1 MKKSN
6 NPNVTAHFFELSQDF
21 MCLAGFD
28 GKLKYVNPIWE
39 KVLAYT
45 EKEILSKPF
54 REFIHPEDQ
63 LKYDEVLSSL
73 SKGGNKLSFENRF
86 ISKNNSV
93 IYIKWTATPIEEGKE
108 IYCIGRDISDQKLAK
123 AALQESEERF
133 SLIIQ
138 GSNDAPWDWDFVNK
152 RLYYSPQWWAQIGYK
167 PDDLEVSDQLWY
179 ELLHQDDRER
189 ADITLDEAINTDLAN
204 YQIELRFQHKD
215 GHYVPV
221 LSRGFITR
229 DDDGKM
235 IRLTGTNM
243 DLSERKKAEAAL
255 RESEELY
262 RNIYERTPVMM
273 HSTDAKGRLL
283 NVSDYW
289 LKTLGYQKSEVLG
302 KESADFL
309 TDESKEYAK
318 NTALPEFFKQGYIN
332 EVPYQ
337 LIKKNGHI
345 IDVLLSA
352 ISKNDSE
359 GKMKQTLAVIVDV
372 TSIKNVEKQIFDTKQ
387 FYEDIIEGVQDGIWV
402 TDEKDIIYFANKA
415 MESIAG
421 ISREKIQGNNVLR
434 DFPKETAGELI
445 SFYNRAKEEKKPVW
459 YNIKVKTPSGK
470 DTWQNGWLIPQ
481 YQDDTYKGII
491 CTIRDVTDRN
501 LADNALSESEEK
513 YRLLAK
519 NSVDVIW
526 QMDLRLNFTYVSPK
540 IIEVFGFTP
549 EEWIGSNL
557 SKYSSRKE
565 FFNMARN
572 ALKGIKHYKTF
583 NHVVFEARMIKKS
596 GEEFPVEIIGRILLD
611 KNGLP
616 VSIQGSTRDITDRIK
631 AENMLKE
638 SEHRFRFLAENAKDM
653 IYRMSIPDGR
663 YEYVS
668 PASLEI
674 FGYLPTEFYDEPVLI
689 QKVIHPEWGDYF
701 KKEWKNLL
709 DGNIPPFY
717 EYQIIHKSG
726 NVKWLN
732 QRNTPIKD
740 ENGSLIA
747 IEALVTDITKRKKI
761 EQDLLENQKRY
772 KDAQALGHVGNWEYN
787 VLTGE
792 FWASDESR
800 RIYGFDLDSKY
811 FTTETVESCI
821 PERERVHQALTDLI
835 EDDKEYD
842 LVFDLLTYDKGIR
855 KTIHSI
861 AESEKDA
868 RGKVKR
874 ITGVIS
880 DISKR
885 VQAEEE
891 LVRAKEKAEESDRL
905 KSAFLANMSH
915 EIRTPMNGILGFTG
929 LLKKPMLSGE
939 KQQNYIRIIEESG
952 VRMLNT
958 INDIIDISKIESRQI
973 QVSISDI
980 NLNKQ
985 MDELFEFFLPETTKK
1000 NIRFSITKMLP
1011 DQEAHIKTDKEKLNS
1026 VLINLIKNAIKYTHA
1041 GNIEFGCLLNEKSK
1055 AKELKFYIKDT
1066 GIGIPKLRL
1075 KAIFER
1081 FVQAD
1086 IQDSQAF
1093 EGSGLGL
1100 AISKAYV
1107 EMLGGKIWVE
1117 SEEEVG
1123 SEFYFTIPYVGK
1135 DIEIPNKNI
1144 EDSIKQ
1150 AVKKEL
1156 KILIVEDE
1164 EFSIEY
1170 LEAVLEGCIKELF
1183 IAKTGIEAVKMCRA
1197 NPDLDLIL
1205 MDIKIPE
1212 IDGYEATRRI
1222 REFNKDVFILA
1233 QTAFAQSGDREKC
1246 IEAGCDN
1253 YISKPIDQD
1262 NLLEMIDK
1270 NF

>member
-6 NPNVTAHFFELSQDF
+6 NPDVTAHFFELSQDF
-21 MCLAGFD
+21 MSVAGFD

-39 KVLAYT
+39 KKLGYT
-45 EKEILSKPF
+45 EKEIRSKPF

-73 SKGGNKLSFENRF
+73 SEGGNKVSFENRF
-86 ISKNNSV
+86 ICKNNSV
-93 IYIKWTATPIEEGKE
+93 IYVKWTATPFVEGKE
-108 IYCIGRDISDQKLAK
+108 IYCIGSNITEQKLAETK
-123 AALQESEERF
+123 LKESEEFFRLAFNQQFQFMGILSPEGYVIEVNGLALKAQGVKREAYVGKLFWQSPAWGNNQEWQEKIKSQVKQVGSMEEPLFTEDVFFSKDGNSHSALATYTAIRDAENNVRF
-133 SLIIQ
+133 ILVQ
-138 GSNDAPWDWDFVNK
+138 AT
-152 RLYYSPQWWAQIGYK
+152 
-167 PDDLEVSDQLWY
+167 
-179 ELLHQDDRER
+179 
-189 ADITLDEAINTDLAN
+189 DITD
-204 YQIELRFQHKD
+204 R
-215 GHYVPV
+215 
-221 LSRGFITR
+221 
-229 DDDGKM
+229 
-235 IRLTGTNM
+235 
-243 DLSERKKAEAAL
+243 
-255 RESEELY
+255 
-262 RNIYERTPVMM
+262 
-273 HSTDAKGRLL
+273 
-283 NVSDYW
+283 
-289 LKTLGYQKSEVLG
+289 
-302 KESADFL
+302 
-309 TDESKEYAK
+309 
-318 NTALPEFFKQGYIN
+318 
-332 EVPYQ
+332 
-337 LIKKNGHI
+337 
-345 IDVLLSA
+345 
-352 ISKNDSE
+352 
-359 GKMKQTLAVIVDV
+359 
-372 TSIKNVEKQIFDTKQ
+372 KNVEEEISNTKQ

-402 TDEKDIIYFANKA
+402 TDENGVIYFANKA

-421 ISREKIQGNNVLR
+421 VSREKIQGNNVLR
-434 DFPKETAGELI
+434 DFPEETTGELI
-445 SFYNRAKEEKKPVW
+445 SFYKQAKEEKKPVW
-459 YNIKVKTPSGK
+459 YNIKVQTPSGK

-481 YQDDTYKGII
+481 YQDEVFKGII

-501 LADNALSESEEK
+501 LADIALSESEEK
-513 YRLLAK
+513 YRMLAA

-526 QMDLRLNFTYVSPK
+526 QMDLKLNFTYVSPK
-540 IIEVFGFTP
+540 IQEVFGFTP

-572 ALKGIKHYKTF
+572 ALKGIKQYKTF

-596 GEEFPVEIIGRILLD
+596 GEEFPVEIIGRILLN

-616 VSIQGSTRDITDRIK
+616 VSIQGSTRDITDRIN

-638 SEHRFRFLAENAKDM
+638 SERRFRFLAENAKDV
-653 IYRMSIPDGR
+653 IYRMSIPDGL

-668 PASLEI
+668 PASIEI
-674 FGYLPTEFYDEPVLI
+674 FGYSPTELYDDPLLI
-689 QKVIHPEWGDYF
+689 LKAIHPEWVQYLT
-701 KKEWKNLL
+701 KEWQNML
-709 DGNIPPFY
+709 DGNILPSY
-717 EYQIIHKSG
+717 EYQVIHKSG
-726 NVKWLN
+726 KVKWVN
-732 QRNTPIKD
+732 QRNTAVKD
-740 ENGSLIA
+740 ENGNPIA
-747 IEALVTDITKRKKI
+747 IEALVTDITERKKT

-772 KDAQALGHVGNWEYN
+772 KKAQALGHVGNWEYD

-821 PERERVHQALTDLI
+821 PEREGVHQALTDLI

-842 LVFDLLTYDKGIR
+842 LVFDIITYDKGIR

-861 AESEKDA
+861 AESEKDSG
-868 RGKVKR
+868 GKVKR
-874 ITGVIS
+874 VTGVIS
-880 DISKR
+880 DITKR
-885 VQAEEE
+885 IQADNE
-891 LVRAKEKAEESDRL
+891 LIKAKEKAEESDRL

-952 VRMLNT
+952 IRMLNT

-980 NLNKQ
+980 NLNRQ

-1011 DQEAHIKTDKEKLNS
+1011 DQLAHIKTDKEKLDS

-1041 GNIEFGCLLNEKSK
+1041 GDIEFGCILDEKSK
-1055 AKELKFYIKDT
+1055 GTELKFYIKDT

-1075 KAIFER
+1075 EAIFER

-1086 IQDSQAF
+1086 IQDSQAY

-1123 SEFYFTIPYVGK
+1123 SEFYFSIPYVGK
-1135 DIEIPNKNI
+1135 NIEIPNKDI
-1144 EDSIKQ
+1144 EDSNEQ

-1156 KILIVEDE
+1156 KVLIVEDE

-1170 LEAVLEGCIKELF
+1170 LKAILEECIKDLF
-1183 IAKTGIEAVKMCRA
+1183 IAKTGIEAVKMCRE
-1197 NPDLDLIL
+1197 NPDIDLIL

-1222 REFNKDVFILA
+1222 REFNKDVYVLA

-1246 IEAGCDN
+1246 IEAGCNN
-1253 YISKPIDQD
+1253 YITKPINQD
-1262 NLLEMIDK
+1262 KLLEIIA
-1270 NF
+1270 NQF